1 MKKILLIRLSSI
13 GDIVL
18 TSLTL
23 RCIRNSYPDIQID
36 FLTKEHYVDLVS
48 SYPQISKVLL
58 YKNSLWET
66 AQDIVEQ
73 EYDAVI
79 DLHSNFRTHLLQQL
93 LPRSLPYYRYKK
105 KSLRRILS
113 VWLKKNVYQGEKVP
127 EQYLQ
132 ALSQFGIKNDGKGL
146 EFHIPKKD
154 WVYLSDVPLTHRA
167 GYAVISLGATHFTK
181 KLPLKKWEE
190 LIHQLEVPIIL
201 IGGDQEIALGQYLEQ
216 LDEFKILNK
225 CGHYNLHQSASVV
238 AQSIFV
244 ITHDTGMM
252 HISAALKK
260 KTISI
265 WGGTVPYLGFE
276 PYGIDSEKSIFIE
289 NTELSCRPCSKYG
302 RADCPKGHFKCMN
315 EISVG
320 EIVKAAGINAAI
332 K

>member
-23 RCIRNSYPDIQID
+23 RCIKNAYPDVQID
-36 FLTKEHYVDLVS
+36 FLTKEQYVDLVS
-48 SYPQISKVLL
+48 SYPQVSKVLIL
-58 YKNSLWET
+58 KSNLWKVSQEII
-66 AQDIVEQ
+66 AQ

-93 LPRSLPYYRYKK
+93 LPESLPFYRYKK

-113 VWLKKNVYQGEKVP
+113 VWFRKDFYQGEKVP

-132 ALSQFGIKNDGKGL
+132 ALDSFGIKNDGKGL
-146 EFHIPKKD
+146 EFHISKKD
-154 WVYLSDVPLTHRA
+154 WIYLSDVPMTHRA

-181 KLPLKKWEE
+181 KLPLYKWEE
-190 LIHQLEVPIIL
+190 IIHQLEVPIIL
-201 IGGDQEIALGQYLEQ
+201 IGGKQEIEIGQYLEQ
-216 LDEFKILNK
+216 LDDLKVINK
-225 CGHYNLHQSASVV
+225 CGQYNLHQSASVI
-238 AQSIFV
+238 AQSIFI

-252 HISAALKK
+252 HIAAALKK

-276 PYGIDSEKSIFIE
+276 PYGMDQEKSILIE
-289 NTELSCRPCSKYG
+289 EKDLTCRPCSKYG
-302 RADCPKGHFKCMN
+302 REDCPKGHFKCMN
-315 EISVG
+315 DLSVEKIINVTG
-320 EIVKAAGINAAI
+320 IKARI
-332 K
+332 